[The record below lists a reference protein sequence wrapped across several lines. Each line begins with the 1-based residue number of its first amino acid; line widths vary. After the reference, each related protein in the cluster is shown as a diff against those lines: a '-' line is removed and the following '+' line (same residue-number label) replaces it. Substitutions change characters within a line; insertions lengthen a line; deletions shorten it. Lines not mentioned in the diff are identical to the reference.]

1 MPPIENVHLHFC
13 GIHVAKSNPKF
24 QLITQHYCSPVNEE
38 MHQCLLYD
46 SAEKNARLLGIEYII
61 SDNAF
66 RKLPDTEKRF
76 WHLHTYEVL
85 GGGLIGPGMG
95 ADDEMKFMKF
105 VLTTWGKTWHTWP
118 DPRTPVPMG
127 EPLLMWSLMADDQV
141 DQQVLSQRDK
151 QFKVL
156 AARLRSVRTKEIG
169 FRPPQVPFPKSVNEI
184 GRQWTAAGEDEP
196 RKITEGN

>member
-1 MPPIENVHLHFC
+1 MVACGDRCELFQTVGAVGIGAAVTTLTVADDHGGHEKVVSMPPIENVHLHFC

-127 EPLLMWSLMADDQV
+127 ELLLMWSLMADDQV
-141 DQQVLSQRDK
+141 DQ
-151 QFKVL
+151 
-156 AARLRSVRTKEIG
+156 
-169 FRPPQVPFPKSVNEI
+169 
-184 GRQWTAAGEDEP
+184 
-196 RKITEGN
+196 